1 MSIRNQYDQST
12 LTNMG
17 HMNALKERQTF
28 LEEQNEAL
36 AEENDALK
44 AGAMES
50 LEMMTTAK
58 ELQKDIESQSNT
70 LADRAQTIRKLLEE
84 NNRLNKQL

>member
-1 MSIRNQYDQST
+1 
-12 LTNMG
+12 MG